1 MAIETT
7 TALSDPQLA
16 VAVLEAL
23 AALTPPG
30 CPLAR
35 LPLDT
40 PRAARYVRAMD
51 AETTTSAH
59 DGRIVG
65 RPWPKGRSGNPG
77 GLPAGVAGKI
87 MRARRLALK
96 YAPKAIE
103 TLAAMLDAEDPRVR
117 VAAAEGLLDRAGL
130 KPFALEPERLEVTA
144 AVVDVDSL
152 RAELARRAAA
162 LVIPVESRTLSEAA
176 SALTNNDG
184 QLQPKEPPR

>member
-1 MAIETT
+1 
-7 TALSDPQLA
+7 
-16 VAVLEAL
+16 
-23 AALTPPG
+23 
-30 CPLAR
+30 
-35 LPLDT
+35 
-40 PRAARYVRAMD
+40 MD
-51 AETTTSAH
+51 AETTTSARE
-59 DGRIVG
+59 GRTVG

-87 MRARRLALK
+87 MKARRLALK

-103 TLAAMLDAEDPRVR
+103 TLAAMLDAADPRVR

-162 LVIPVESRTLSEAA
+162 LVIPVESRTLSEAT